1 MGAGRRGQSCRRSV
15 VRAAVD
21 DGTRADHGAGRRRDV
36 LPGLPPAEQEGAGAG
51 EDAERAQAQRRG
63 CDDRRNHRAHPGRRR
78 QGDHARSRAQR
89 QAARRAI
96 ANRGYFE
103 LQGVQQ
109 EGRKRGCIL
118 VDQTQSFGP
127 ILILLVLI
135 VSFLYMHFTNGSG
148 LTRIY
153 IAGAIVVAAILI
165 LLPSA
170 GIQMPDWAGFGST
183 KIQLGL
189 DLQGGTH
196 LLMAVKLDEA
206 VKTQLRR
213 RADDLKKELK
223 EKKIDGDVAVDDSGN
238 LTVKLKSSSDRTA
251 FLDLADKSFTDLTV
265 SSNTD
270 SSSIGPVYSMAYK
283 PQELQ
288 TIRSNAMDQALETIR
303 NRIDQL
309 GVRETTVAKDGDNE
323 ILVQLPGIQDPER
336 AKELIGKTAVLEF
349 KLVDDTKNVQDAI
362 KDGPPPGDEI
372 LYGTSE
378 TGGREPYL
386 VESPVLMTGDT
397 VTDARVR
404 PGARLEGPY
413 VAVELDN
420 RGADIFDAM
429 TSENGGGK
437 TP

>member
-89 QAARRAI
+89 EAARRAI

-153 IAGAIVVAAILI
+153 IAGAIVIAAILI
-165 LLPSA
+165 LLPSLN
-170 GIQMPDWAGFGST
+170 IELPDWAGFNST

-196 LLMAVKLDEA
+196 LLMAVKLDDA
-206 VKTQLRR
+206 VKTQLGR
-213 RADDLKKELK
+213 RADDLKKELTDN
-223 EKKIDGDVAVDDSGN
+223 KIGFDQDAVDADGN
-238 LTVKLKSSSDRTA
+238 LIVKLKSAEDRTP
-251 FLDLADKSFTDLTV
+251 FLDLMDKSFSDLTV

-270 SSSIGPVYSMAYK
+270 SSSVGPAYSLAYK

-309 GVRETTVAKDGDNE
+309 GVRETTVAKEGDNE

-349 KLVDDTKNVQDAI
+349 KFLDNKHNLADALS
-362 KDGPPPGDEI
+362 GGAPPGDEI
-372 LYGTSE
+372 LYGQPRP
-378 TGGREPYL
+378 GGAEPYL
-386 VESPVLMTGDT
+386 VESQVLMTGET

-404 PGARLEGPY
+404 P
-413 VAVELDN
+413 
-420 RGADIFDAM
+420 
-429 TSENGGGK
+429 
-437 TP
+437 